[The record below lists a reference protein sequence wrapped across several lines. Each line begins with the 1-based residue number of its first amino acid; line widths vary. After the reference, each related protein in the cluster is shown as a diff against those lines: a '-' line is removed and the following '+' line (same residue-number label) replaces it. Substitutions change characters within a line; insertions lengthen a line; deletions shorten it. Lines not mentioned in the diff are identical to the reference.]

1 MIRPL
6 ICYRTE
12 TDLKVTEID
21 DDQYPLMMYNSVC
34 LANHRSILTFVMQS
48 SVYIMISTYVSYR
61 GLALDFNPINL
72 SNESKS
78 SSFTIMGHC
87 RSGKTNEF

>member
-1 MIRPL
+1 
-6 ICYRTE
+6 
-12 TDLKVTEID
+12 
-21 DDQYPLMMYNSVC
+21 MMYNSVC

-87 RSGKTNEF
+87 RSGKTIEFRILIGQINFGQFYADEHP